1 MMVFWEVLLL
11 VLNGIAIITF
21 IPVAIL
27 CFLGYIM
34 VDEENKILKKLNI
47 PLNDHQIVLIGIVA
61 IMLFFISQYFLRIF
75 FENGDIIDR
84 IKMIL
89 NRE

>member
-1 MMVFWEVLLL
+1 MMIFWEVLLL

-27 CFLGYIM
+27 CFLDYIM